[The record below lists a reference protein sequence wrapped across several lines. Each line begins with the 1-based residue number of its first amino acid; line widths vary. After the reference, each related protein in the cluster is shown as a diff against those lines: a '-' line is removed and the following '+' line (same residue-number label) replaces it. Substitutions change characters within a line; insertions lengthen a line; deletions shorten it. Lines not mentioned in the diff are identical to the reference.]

1 MFKILA
7 QDGNAYYGKFKING
21 KTIET
26 PSLAFVAT
34 KGAIKGLTTKDLKEL
49 KVNYLVVNTYHLFVK
64 EAYKTIEPLGI
75 HKFMGFDG
83 LIISDSG
90 GFQVFSLGFGNEEG
104 IGKFLDKK
112 EKIKD
117 RKWKK
122 GVNYVEIKEEGVYF
136 KEPKSGKKLFLSP
149 EKSIEIQ
156 SKIGSDLVVAFDE
169 CTSPLANKEYQKEAL
184 ERTKRWHLR
193 SLKAFKEKGK
203 DYQKIVPVVQ
213 GGPFLD
219 LRKDSSLFVKKLDE
233 KYGEL
238 IGMYSIGGSFGESY
252 GDTKENLKKVIES
265 VMPILGKEKPT
276 HLLGIGAVEDIFSA
290 VERGVDLFD
299 CVIPTRMARFGFA
312 YVWND
317 NKDKDE
323 KFRINIKREKYKKD
337 YKPLDET
344 CDCYVCQ
351 NFTRAYIRHL
361 KKENEILASVLLT
374 YHNVYFFQR
383 LMKEIRKAIKENRF
397 QELKKEFFG
406 KSK

>member
-7 QDGNAYYGKFKING
+7 QEDNAYYGKFKIND
-21 KTIET
+21 KTLET

-49 KVNYLVVNTYHLFVK
+49 NVNYLVVNTYHLFVK
-64 EAYKTIEPLGI
+64 DTYKVIEHLGI
-75 HKFMGFDG
+75 HKFMDFDG

-104 IGKFLDKK
+104 IGKVLNKQKK
-112 EKIKD
+112 DNKT
-117 RKWKK
+117 WKK
-122 GVNYVEIKEEGVYF
+122 GINYVEIKEEGVYF
-136 KEPKSGKKLFLSP
+136 KEPKTGKKLFLSP
-149 EKSIEIQ
+149 EKSMEIQ

-193 SLKAFKEKGK
+193 SLKAFIEKRR

-219 LRKDSSLFVKKLDE
+219 LRKESALFVKKLNE
-233 KYGEL
+233 KYNDL

-252 GDTKENLKKVIES
+252 GDTKENMKKVIET
-265 VMPILGKEKPT
+265 VMSILGKEKPT
-276 HLLGIGAVEDIFSA
+276 HLLGIGAVEDIFLA

-312 YVWND
+312 YVWKD
-317 NKDKDE
+317 NKDKDN
-323 KFRINIKREKYKKD
+323 KFRINIKREKYKND

-361 KKENEILASVLLT
+361 KKENEILASILLT
-374 YHNVYFFQR
+374 YHNIYFFQR
-383 LMKEIRKAIKENRF
+383 LMKEIRNAIKENRF
-397 QELKKEFFG
+397 QELKKEFLNN
-406 KSK
+406 K